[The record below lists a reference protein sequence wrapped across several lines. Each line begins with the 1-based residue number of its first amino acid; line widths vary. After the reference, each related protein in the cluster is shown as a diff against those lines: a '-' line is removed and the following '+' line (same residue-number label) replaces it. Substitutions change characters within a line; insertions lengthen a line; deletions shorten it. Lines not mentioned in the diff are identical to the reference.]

1 MESSVEIYNDE
12 IRSGTWIIADG
23 FKREHFDVLKLIRK
37 HEERFFRLDNKRN
50 SNQFITRRVPAKKA
64 GRPVD
69 EIMLNKKQALFLG
82 TLFRNTERVLD
93 FKEKLANDFVDQ
105 ENLLRNLVDQRQST
119 EWITNRSS
127 GKLIRR
133 DETDTI
139 KDFVEYAERQGSQ
152 NANRYYSILT
162 TCVNNNLFTFDG
174 KFRNKRNAMTAT
186 QLMDV
191 GFADKVVS
199 KGLVDG
205 MAQGLPYKDIYQLV
219 KDKVLILA
227 ELHGK
232 SEVISKQLAIE

>member
-1 MESSVEIYNDE
+1 M
-12 IRSGTWIIADG
+12 
-23 FKREHFDVLKLIRK
+23 
-37 HEERFFRLDNKRN
+37 
-50 SNQFITRRVPAKKA
+50 
-64 GRPVD
+64 
-69 EIMLNKKQALFLG
+69 
-82 TLFRNTERVLD
+82 
-93 FKEKLANDFVDQ
+93 
-105 ENLLRNLVDQRQST
+105 
-119 EWITNRSS
+119 
-127 GKLIRR
+127 
-133 DETDTI
+133 
-139 KDFVEYAERQGSQ
+139 EYAERQGSQ

>member
-232 SEVISKQLAIE
+232 SEVISKQLAI